1 MKKLVLIFTVII
13 SLGLLFGCEKD
24 FKDAVL
30 DITQSTA
37 PVISN
42 PSDGASFVLF
52 QGQASEPLTSIEWS
66 AAQYNLDDIPNPR
79 YVVHVDVAGNN
90 FAQRRELAAATSTS
104 VNITHAQLNSRLLD
118 MELEPGVPHD
128 IQLRVF
134 ASISANATYDNLYS
148 APITLTVTPY
158 SGEIEVK
165 PIYMLGDGTEA
176 GWNNNNAIEMYHIEE
191 GKFALV
197 ANLRQAGTMVKFI
210 SVLGQWAP
218 QWGAEPGGT
227 ATEGQLAY
235 RPTEDV
241 PDPAPID
248 IASLDPG
255 YYRVVADTANLTYTI
270 TPSTETLYLLGSA
283 TAAGWDN
290 TAALE
295 MTQDAPGMF
304 SIVTNLTAGQD
315 MYIKFIEVLG
325 QWAPQYGTDDEGTW
339 EGGRLIYRPTEDVPD
354 PANIPAPDESG
365 SYLIEVNLSART
377 YSVTPQ

>member
-13 SLGLLFGCEKD
+13 SLGLLFACEKD

-30 DITQSTA
+30 DMTQSTA
-37 PVISN
+37 PAISN
-42 PSDGASFVLF
+42 PVDGASFVLV
-52 QGQASEPLTSIEWS
+52 QGQAGEPLTTIEWS

-79 YVVHVDVAGNN
+79 YVVHVDLAGNN
-90 FAQRRELAAATSTS
+90 FAQRRELAAATATS
-104 VNITHAQLNSRLLD
+104 VTITHAQLNNRLLD
-118 MELEPGVPHD
+118 MELEPGVAHE
-128 IQLRVF
+128 IEMRIF
-134 ASISANATYDNLYS
+134 ASISANATYDNLFS

-176 GWNNNNAIEMYHIEE
+176 GWNNTAALEMYHIEE
-191 GKFALV
+191 GRFALV

-248 IASLDPG
+248 IAALDPG
-255 YYRVVADTANLTYTI
+255 FYRVVADTANLTYTI

-295 MTQDAPGMF
+295 MNQVAPGMF
-304 SIVTNLTAGQD
+304 NIVTNLTAGAD

-339 EGGRLIYRPTEDVPD
+339 EGGKLIYRPTEDVPD